1 MVCAW
6 LSQAQEP
13 NTSQII
19 IMRCSIYTKIIFI
32 SLVLLVISSAMI
44 FFSLNQNRVDLIE
57 LAVQEPSQA
66 EINQI
71 IGEIWHRDVLTIFAI
86 LILFVVVLLLFLR
99 KVIKPLKEIT
109 FACQEIKKGNLNVKI
124 PAAAGTEVGELAET
138 FNDTIKS
145 LRNLNI
151 YLNEAR
157 LRTEEEKNKTLDI
170 INNFSD
176 GLLVFDKKNNLS
188 LINPQAKEFLNVETE
203 EVASKNISEL
213 QRFGNFGK
221 LVHILGEE
229 IKEVFREEL
238 MVHKNLV
245 LEVSAI
251 FILRGREKIG
261 TLVSLHDITRE
272 KMIENM
278 KTEFVSISAHQLR
291 TPLSAIK
298 WTLRMLLDGDLGSI
312 SEKQKEFLEKTYKS
326 NERMITLIND
336 LLNVT
341 RIEEGR
347 YIFKV
352 FLFDIEEICQAIVD
366 SFQERAKQKNLKLV
380 FEKPE
385 EKLPKIRLDNEKIS
399 LAIQNLVENAI
410 RYTPANGEVTVSLR
424 RANMSIELCIRDTG
438 IGIPNDQLDRVFSKF
453 FRGANVMRIDTEGTG
468 LGLYIA
474 KNIIEAHKGRIWF
487 ESKEDEGSTF
497 CFKLPI

>member
-1 MVCAW
+1 MK
-6 LSQAQEP
+6 
-13 NTSQII
+13 
-19 IMRCSIYTKIIFI
+19 M
-32 SLVLLVISSAMI
+32 
-44 FFSLNQNRVDLIE
+44 
-57 LAVQEPSQA
+57 AVQEPSQV
-66 EINQI
+66 EIDET
-71 IGEIWHRDVLTIFAI
+71 IGEIWRRDVLTIFSI
-86 LILFVVVLLLFLR
+86 LLLFVAVLLLFLR
-99 KVIKPLKEIT
+99 RVIKPLKEIT
-109 FACQEIKKGNLNVKI
+109 FACQEIRKGNLNVSI
-124 PAAAGTEVGELAET
+124 PAATGTEIGELAET
-138 FNDTIKS
+138 FNETIKS
-145 LRNLNI
+145 LKNFNV

-188 LINPQAKEFLNVETE
+188 LINPRAKEFLNVETE
-203 EVASKNISEL
+203 EVANKDISEL
-213 QRFGNFGK
+213 HRFGNFGK
-221 LVHILGEE
+221 LVNILGEE
-229 IKEVFREEL
+229 RKEVFREEL
-238 MVHKNLV
+238 VVHKNLV

-251 FILRGREKIG
+251 FILRNREKIG

-298 WTLRMLLDGDLGSI
+298 WTLRMLLDGDLGAI

-347 YIFKV
+347 YVFKV
-352 FLFDIEEICQAIVD
+352 FLFDIEEICQSIVN
-366 SFQERAKQKNLKLV
+366 SFQEEAKQKDIKLV
-380 FEKPE
+380 LKKPG
-385 EKLPKIRLDNEKIS
+385 EKLPRIKLDNEKIS

-410 RYTPANGEVTVSLR
+410 RYSPSNGEVTVSLR
-424 RANMSIELCIRDTG
+424 RANMSIELCVRDTG
-438 IGIPNDQLDRVFSKF
+438 IGIPGDQLDRVFSKF

-487 ESKEDEGSTF
+487 ESKEGEGSTF

>member
-1 MVCAW
+1 
-6 LSQAQEP
+6 
-13 NTSQII
+13 
-19 IMRCSIYTKIIFI
+19 MRCSIYTKVIFI
-32 SLVLLVISSAMI
+32 SLVLLVISSGLI
-44 FFSLNQNRVDLIE
+44 FFSLSQNRADLTKI
-57 LAVQEPSQA
+57 AVQGPSQA
-66 EINQI
+66 EIDEI
-71 IGEIWHRDVLTIFAI
+71 IGEIWQRDILTIFAI
-86 LILFVVVLLLFLR
+86 LLLFVVVLLLFLR
-99 KVIKPLKEIT
+99 RVIKPLKEIT
-109 FACQEIKKGNLNVKI
+109 FACQEIKKGNLDVSI
-124 PAAAGTEVGELAET
+124 PAASGTEIGELAET
-138 FNDTIKS
+138 FNETIKS
-145 LRNLNI
+145 LRNFNV

-176 GLLVFDKKNNLS
+176 GLLVFDKGDNLS
-188 LINPQAKEFLNVETE
+188 LINPRAKEFLNVETE
-203 EVASKNISEL
+203 EVANKNISEL
-213 QRFGNFGK
+213 HKFGNFGK
-221 LVHILGEE
+221 LVNILGKEK
-229 IKEVFREEL
+229 KEVFREEL
-238 MVHKNLV
+238 MLHKNLV

-261 TLVSLHDITRE
+261 TLVNLHDITRE

-291 TPLSAIK
+291 TPLSAVK
-298 WTLRMLLDGDLGSI
+298 WTLRMLLDGDLGAI

-347 YIFKV
+347 YVFKA
-352 FLFDIEEICQAIVD
+352 FLFDIEEICQSIVD
-366 SFQERAKQKNLKLV
+366 SFQERAKHKDINLVL
-380 FEKPE
+380 EKPV

-410 RYTPANGEVTVSLR
+410 RYTPSKGEVTVSLR
-424 RANMSIELCIRDTG
+424 SANMSIELCVRDTG
-438 IGIPNDQLDRVFSKF
+438 IGIPGDQLDRVFSKF

-474 KNIIEAHKGRIWF
+474 KNIVEAHKGRIWF
-487 ESKEDEGSTF
+487 ESKEGEGSTF

>member
-1 MVCAW
+1 
-6 LSQAQEP
+6 
-13 NTSQII
+13 
-19 IMRCSIYTKIIFI
+19 MRYSIYTKIIFI
-32 SLVLLVISSAMI
+32 SLVLLVISSGLI
-44 FFSLNQNRVDLIE
+44 FFSLNQNRADLMKM
-57 LAVQEPSQA
+57 AVQEPSQV
-66 EINQI
+66 EIDET
-71 IGEIWHRDVLTIFAI
+71 IGEIWRRDVLTIFSI
-86 LILFVVVLLLFLR
+86 LLLFVAVLLLFLR
-99 KVIKPLKEIT
+99 RVIKPLKEIT
-109 FACQEIKKGNLNVKI
+109 FACQEIRKGNLNVSI
-124 PAAAGTEVGELAET
+124 PAATGTEIGELAET
-138 FNDTIKS
+138 FNETIKS
-145 LRNLNI
+145 LKNFNV

-188 LINPQAKEFLNVETE
+188 LINPRAKEFLNVETE
-203 EVASKNISEL
+203 EVANKDISEL
-213 QRFGNFGK
+213 HRFGNFGK
-221 LVHILGEE
+221 LVNILGEE
-229 IKEVFREEL
+229 RKEVFREEL
-238 MVHKNLV
+238 VVHKNLV

-251 FILRGREKIG
+251 FILRNREKIG

-298 WTLRMLLDGDLGSI
+298 WTLRMLLDGDLGAI

-347 YIFKV
+347 YVFKV
-352 FLFDIEEICQAIVD
+352 FLFDIEEICQSIVN
-366 SFQERAKQKNLKLV
+366 SFQEEAKQKDIKLV
-380 FEKPE
+380 LKKPG
-385 EKLPKIRLDNEKIS
+385 EKLPRIKLDNEKIS

-410 RYTPANGEVTVSLR
+410 RYSPSNGEVTVSLR
-424 RANMSIELCIRDTG
+424 RANMSIELCVRDTG
-438 IGIPNDQLDRVFSKF
+438 IGIPGDQLDRVFSKF

-487 ESKEDEGSTF
+487 ESKEGEGSTF